1 MENVQQDKVK
11 IFALG
16 GLDEVGNNLY
26 VVDVNERMFI
36 LDAGMK
42 HPGGEM
48 LGVDAVI
55 PDFTYLIENKRRIK
69 GIFLTQGHDEHIG
82 AISQLLSVINAPVYG
97 TRLTIALAEDALIE
111 AKMDIAKYKLNIIRD
126 ENTLYFDGVKISFFK
141 TTHSIPGSVA
151 ICIHTSA
158 GAVVYTSDFIFNHSV
173 SGRYQTNYNRI
184 SDIAR
189 NGVLCM
195 LAESV
200 NSESAGHASTGDTL
214 EHTFEEA
221 FSRTDGRIIFSLL
234 STDLH
239 RIQMVV
245 NLAIKYNRKV
255 AITGRRMQRLIDL
268 AVKLGYLKIPKPV
281 LMSLGF
287 MNAHRDNNL
296 PNMVVITTGTR
307 FEPFINLTRM
317 IKGQDRFI
325 KIQKTDTVV
334 LAITMQLGTET
345 RAARTM
351 DMLYRTDA
359 NVIAVDKMLLPP
371 SHASSEDLKLM
382 MNLLKP
388 QYIIPVNGE
397 YRHLMSHAKVARS
410 MGYDDENIV
419 ILDNGEIAL
428 FEQGQLV
435 IHPEVIELEEV
446 LVDGSGVGDV
456 GTVVLK
462 DRQMLS
468 NDGVVAIVINLN
480 RKTKKILNEPAIVS
494 RGFVFDA
501 VKDADL
507 FDEAK
512 KIAKEVLE
520 EKLATSGRYFN
531 WQDLRFDM
539 RDRVGKFIHKT
550 TKHRPIVIPII
561 EEFNL

>member
-1 MENVQQDKVK
+1 MQNTQDKVK

-26 VVDVNERMFI
+26 VVDVNERIFV

-42 HPGGEM
+42 HPGEEM

-55 PDFTYLIENKRRIK
+55 PDFTYLVDNRERIK
-69 GIFLTQGHDEHIG
+69 GIFLTQGHDEHMG
-82 AISQLLSVINAPVYG
+82 AISQLLSVINSPVYG
-97 TRLTIALAEDALIE
+97 TRLTIALVEDALIE
-111 AKMDIAKYKLNIIRD
+111 AKMDVSQYKLNIIRD
-126 ENTLYFDGVKISFFK
+126 ENTLYFDGVKVSFFK

-151 ICIHTSA
+151 VCVHTSA
-158 GAVVYTSDFIFNHSV
+158 GAIVYTSDFVFNHSV
-173 SGRYQTNYNRI
+173 SGRYQTNYNKI

-200 NSESAGHASTGDTL
+200 NSDSAGHASTGDSL
-214 EHTFEEA
+214 EYTFEEA

-287 MNAHRDNNL
+287 MNANRDNNFSDL
-296 PNMVVITTGTR
+296 VVITTGTR

-317 IKGQDRFI
+317 IKGHDRFI
-325 KIQKTDTVV
+325 KILKTDTVV
-334 LAITMQLGTET
+334 LAITPQLGIET

-351 DMLYRTDA
+351 DMLYRTAAD
-359 NVIAVDKMLLPP
+359 VIAVNKNLLPP

-382 MNLLKP
+382 MNLIKP
-388 QYIIPVNGE
+388 RYVIPVNGE

-419 ILDNGEIAL
+419 ILDNGEVAL

-435 IHPEVIELEEV
+435 INSETIKLEEV
-446 LVDGSGVGDV
+446 LVDGHGVGDV

-480 RKTKKILNEPAIVS
+480 RKTKKILKEPEIVS

-501 VKDADL
+501 KDANL

-512 KIAKEVLE
+512 KIARAVLE
-520 EKLATSGRYFN
+520 EKTQSGSRYFN

-539 RDRVGKFIHKT
+539 RDRVGKFIYKT
-550 TKHRPIVIPII
+550 TRHRPIVIPII

>member
-1 MENVQQDKVK
+1 MQNAQDKVK

-26 VVDVNERMFI
+26 VVDVNGRMFV

-42 HPGGEM
+42 HPGGEL

-55 PDFTYLIENKRRIK
+55 PDFKYLFENQQRVK
-69 GIFLTQGHDEHIG
+69 GIFLTQGHDEHMG
-82 AISQLLSVINAPVYG
+82 AIAKLLSVINAPVYG
-97 TRLTIALAEDALIE
+97 TRLTIALAEDALTE
-111 AKMDIAKYKLNIIRD
+111 AKMDVSKYKVNIIKD
-126 ENTLYFDGVKISFFK
+126 ENTLYFDGVKVSFFK

-151 ICIHTSA
+151 VCIHTSA

-173 SGRYQTNYNRI
+173 GGRYQTNYNRI

-200 NSESAGHASTGDTL
+200 NSESLGHASTGDTL
-214 EHTFEEA
+214 EYTFEEA
-221 FSRTDGRIIFSLL
+221 FSRTGGRIIFSML

-245 NLAIKYNRKV
+245 DLAIKYNRKI
-255 AITGRRMQRLIDL
+255 AITGRRMQRLVDL

-287 MNAHRDNNL
+287 MNAHRNNNL
-296 PNMVVITTGTR
+296 SNLVVITTGTR
-307 FEPFINLTRM
+307 LEPFINLTRM
-317 IKGQDRFI
+317 IKGHDRFI
-325 KIQKTDTVV
+325 RIQKTDTVV
-334 LAITMQLGTET
+334 LAITPQLGTET

-359 NVIAVDKMLLPP
+359 NVIAVNKNLLPP

-388 QYIIPVNGE
+388 KYVIPVNGE

-435 IHPEVIELEEV
+435 INSETIELEEV
-446 LVDGSGVGDV
+446 LVDGHGVGDV

-468 NDGVVAIVINLN
+468 NDGVVTIVINLN
-480 RKTKKILNEPAIVS
+480 RKTKKIISGPEIVS

-501 VKDADL
+501 KDADL
-507 FDEAK
+507 FEEAK
-512 KIAKEVLE
+512 RIAREVLE
-520 EKLATSGRYFN
+520 EKTAAGGRNFN

-539 RDRVGKFIHKT
+539 RDKVGKFVYKT

>member
-1 MENVQQDKVK
+1 MQNAQEMVK

-26 VVDVNERMFI
+26 VVDVNGKLFV
-36 LDAGMK
+36 LDSGLK
-42 HPGGEM
+42 YPGVEM
-48 LGVDAVI
+48 MGVDAII
-55 PDFTYLIENKRRIK
+55 PDFTYLVENADRIK
-69 GIFLTQGHDEHIG
+69 GIFLTQGHDEHMGSI
-82 AISQLLSVINAPVYG
+82 AQLLDVINVPVYG
-97 TRLTIALAEDALIE
+97 TRLTIALAEDALLE
-111 AKMDIAKYKLNIIRD
+111 AKMDERKYKLNIIRD
-126 ENTLYFDGVKISFFK
+126 ENTLYMDGVKVSFFK
-141 TTHSIPGSVA
+141 TTHSIPGSIGV
-151 ICIHTSA
+151 CIHTPH
-158 GAVVYTSDFIFNHSV
+158 GAIVYTSDFIFNHSV
-173 SGRYQTNYNRI
+173 SGRYQTNYNKI

-189 NGVLCM
+189 GGVLCM

-200 NSESAGHASTGDTL
+200 NSDSLGHASTGDSL

-221 FSRTDGRIIFSLL
+221 FSRTDGRLIFSLL

-268 AVKLGYLKIPKPV
+268 AVKLGYLKIPKDV
-281 LMSLGF
+281 LLSLGF
-287 MNAHRDNNL
+287 MNANRDNNIKDL
-296 PNMVVITTGTR
+296 VVITTGTR

-317 IKGQDRFI
+317 IKGHDRFI
-325 KIQKTDTVV
+325 KITKTDTVV

-359 NVIAVDKMLLPP
+359 TVIAVNKNLLPP

-388 QYIIPVNGE
+388 KYIMPVNGE
-397 YRHLMSHAKVARS
+397 YRHLMSHVKVAKS
-410 MGYDDENIV
+410 MGYDDDHI
-419 ILDNGEIAL
+419 IIMDKGEFAL
-428 FEQGQLV
+428 FEKGEYSPSMD
-435 IHPEVIELEEV
+435 IIELEEV
-446 LVDGSGVGDV
+446 LVDGHGVGDV

-468 NDGVVAIVINLN
+468 NDGVVAIVVNLN
-480 RKTKKILNEPAIVS
+480 RKNKKIIGQPEIVS
-494 RGFVFDA
+494 RGFVFET
-501 VKDADL
+501 KDIDL
-507 FDEAK
+507 FEETRN
-512 KIAKEVLE
+512 IAREVLE
-520 EKLATSGRYFN
+520 EKTKENARYFN

-539 RDRVGKFIHKT
+539 RDRIGKFIYKT

>member
-1 MENVQQDKVK
+1 
-11 IFALG
+11 
-16 GLDEVGNNLY
+16 
-26 VVDVNERMFI
+26 
-36 LDAGMK
+36 
-42 HPGGEM
+42 
-48 LGVDAVI
+48 
-55 PDFTYLIENKRRIK
+55 
-69 GIFLTQGHDEHIG
+69 
-82 AISQLLSVINAPVYG
+82 VINAPVYG

-111 AKMDIAKYKLNIIRD
+111 AKMDVEKYKLNIIRD
-126 ENTLYFDGVKISFFK
+126 ENTLYFEGVKVSFFK
-141 TTHSIPGSVA
+141 TTHSIPGSIAV
-151 ICIHTSA
+151 CVHTSA
-158 GAVVYTSDFIFNHSV
+158 GGVVYTSDFIFNHSV
-173 SGRYQTNYNRI
+173 SSSRYQTNYNRI

-189 NGVLCM
+189 GGVLCM

-200 NSESAGHASTGDTL
+200 NSESVGHASTGEDSL
-214 EHTFEEA
+214 EHAFEEA
-221 FSRTDGRIIFSLL
+221 FSRTSGRIIFSLL

-245 NLAIKYNRKV
+245 DLAIKYNRKV

-317 IKGQDRFI
+317 IKGHDRFI
-325 KIQKTDTVV
+325 KIQKTDNVI
-334 LAITMQLGTET
+334 LAITAQRGTET

-351 DMLYRTDA
+351 DLLYRTNA
-359 NVIAVDKMLLPP
+359 NVIAVNKNLLPP

-388 QYIIPVNGE
+388 KYVIPVNGE

-435 IHPEVIELEEV
+435 IHSESIELDEV
-446 LVDGSGVGDV
+446 LVDGHGVGDV

-480 RKTKKILNEPAIVS
+480 RKTKKMVAEPEIVS

-501 VKDADL
+501 KNADL

-512 KIAKEVLE
+512 KIAREVLE
-520 EKLATSGRYFN
+520 EKARIDGRYFN
-531 WQDLRFDM
+531 WQDLRFEM
-539 RDRVGKFIHKT
+539 RDRVGKFIYKT

>member
-1 MENVQQDKVK
+1 MQNTQDKVK

-26 VVDVNERMFI
+26 IVDVNERIFV
-36 LDAGMK
+36 LDSGMK

-55 PDFTYLIENKRRIK
+55 PDFTYLVENGQRIK
-69 GIFLTQGHDEHIG
+69 GIFLTQGNDEHIG
-82 AISQLLSVINAPVYG
+82 SISQLLSVINAPVYG
-97 TRLTIALAEDALIE
+97 TRLTIALVEDALIE
-111 AKMDIAKYKLNIIRD
+111 AKMDMGQYKLNIIRD
-126 ENTLYFDGVKISFFK
+126 ENTLYFDGVKVSFFK

-151 ICIHTSA
+151 VCIHTSA

-173 SGRYQTNYNRI
+173 SSRYQTNYNKI

-200 NSESAGHASTGDTL
+200 NSESVGHASTGDTL
-214 EHTFEEA
+214 EYTFEEA

-287 MNAHRDNNL
+287 MNANRDNNL
-296 PNMVVITTGTR
+296 SDLVVITTGTR

-317 IKGQDRFI
+317 IKGHDRFI
-325 KIQKTDTVV
+325 KILKTDTVV
-334 LAITMQLGTET
+334 LAITAQSGTET

-359 NVIAVDKMLLPP
+359 TVIVVNKNLLPP

-388 QYIIPVNGE
+388 QYVIPVNGE
-397 YRHLMSHAKVARS
+397 YRHLMSHANVARS

-419 ILDNGEIAL
+419 ILDNGEVAL
-428 FEQGQLV
+428 FEQGELV
-435 IHPEVIELEEV
+435 INSETIELEEV
-446 LVDGSGVGDV
+446 LVDGHGVGDV

-480 RKTKKILNEPAIVS
+480 RKTKKIINEPEIVS

-501 VKDADL
+501 KDANL
-507 FDEAK
+507 FEEAK
-512 KIAKEVLE
+512 QIAREVLE
-520 EKLATSGRYFN
+520 EKTQAGSRYFN

-539 RDRVGKFIHKT
+539 RDRVGKFIYKT
-550 TKHRPIVIPII
+550 TRHRPIVIPII

>member
-1 MENVQQDKVK
+1 MENKQDKVK
-11 IFALG
+11 IVALG

-26 VVDVNERMFI
+26 VVDVNNRLFV
-36 LDAGMK
+36 LDSGRK
-42 HPGGEM
+42 SPGVEM
-48 LGVDAVI
+48 LGVDAII
-55 PDFTYLIENKRRIK
+55 PDFSYLIENADRVK
-69 GIFLTQGHDEHIG
+69 GIFLTQGHDEHMGSI
-82 AISQLLSVINAPVYG
+82 AQLLDVINAPVYG
-97 TRLTIALAEDALIE
+97 TRLTIALVEDALLE
-111 AKMDIAKYKLNIIRD
+111 AKMDERKYKLNIIRD
-126 ENTLYFDGVKISFFK
+126 ENTLYMDGVKVSFFK
-141 TTHSIPGSVA
+141 TTHSIPGSIGVA
-151 ICIHTSA
+151 IHTSH
-158 GAVVYTSDFIFNHSV
+158 GAIVYTSDFIFNHSV
-173 SGRYQTNYNRI
+173 SGRYQTNYNKI

-189 NGVLCM
+189 GGVLCM

-200 NSESAGHASTGDTL
+200 NSESLGHASTGDSL
-214 EHTFEEA
+214 EHNFEEA
-221 FSRTDGRIIFSLL
+221 FSRTEGRLIFSLL

-245 NLAIKYNRKV
+245 NLAIKYQRKV

-268 AVKLGYLKIPKPV
+268 AVKLGYLKIPKDV

-287 MNAHRDNNL
+287 INAHRDNNIKD
-296 PNMVVITTGTR
+296 MVVITTGTR

-317 IKGQDRFI
+317 IKGHDRFI
-325 KIQKTDTVV
+325 KIIKTDTVV
-334 LAITMQLGTET
+334 LAITPQLGVEN

-359 NVIAVDKMLLPP
+359 NVIAIKKELLPP

-388 QYIIPVNGE
+388 KYVMPVNGE
-397 YRHLMSHAKVARS
+397 YRHLMSHLKVAKS
-410 MGYDDENIV
+410 MGYTDNEI
-419 ILDNGEIAL
+419 IIMDNGEFAT
-428 FEQGQLV
+428 FEKGEFAPSYESL
-435 IHPEVIELEEV
+435 ELEEV
-446 LVDGSGVGDV
+446 LVDGHGVGDV

-480 RKTKKILNEPAIVS
+480 RKTKKIIKEPEIVS
-494 RGFVFDA
+494 RGFVYET
-501 VKDADL
+501 KDVDL
-507 FDEAK
+507 FEEAK
-512 KIAKEVLE
+512 RIATEVLE
-520 EKLATSGRYFN
+520 EKTKENSRFFN

-539 RDRVGKFIHKT
+539 RDRVGKYIYKT

>member
-1 MENVQQDKVK
+1 MSNTQDKVK

-26 VVDVNERMFI
+26 VVDVNGRIFI

-42 HPGGEM
+42 YPSGEM

-55 PDFTYLIENKRRIK
+55 PDFTYLIENQNRIK
-69 GIFLTQGHDEHIG
+69 GIFITQGHDEHMGSI
-82 AISQLLSVINAPVYG
+82 AQLMDVITAPIYG
-97 TRLTIALAEDALIE
+97 TRLTMALVEDSLIE
-111 AKMDIAKYKLNIIRD
+111 AKVDLSKVKLNIIRD
-126 ENTLYFDGVKISFFK
+126 ENTLYFDGVKVSFFK

-151 ICIHTSA
+151 VCIHTSA
-158 GAVVYTSDFIFNHSV
+158 GAIVYTSDFVFNHSV
-173 SGRYQTNYNRI
+173 SGRYQTNYNKI

-189 NGVLCM
+189 NGVLCL
-195 LAESV
+195 LAESA
-200 NSESAGHASTGDTL
+200 NSESMGHASIGDTL
-214 EHTFEEA
+214 EYTLEEA
-221 FSRTDGRIIFSLL
+221 FSRTEGRIICSLF

-268 AVKLGYLKIPKPV
+268 SVKLGYLKIPKPV

-287 MNAHRDNNL
+287 MNANRDNNL
-296 PNMVVITTGTR
+296 PDLVVITTGTR
-307 FEPFINLTRM
+307 AQPFVNLTRM
-317 IKGQDRFI
+317 IKGHDRFI
-325 KIQKTDTVV
+325 RILKTDNVI
-334 LAITMQLGTET
+334 LATPPQLGTET
-345 RAARTM
+345 RAARTL

-359 NVIAVDKMLLPP
+359 NVIAIKKDLLPP

-388 QYIIPVNGE
+388 AYVMPVNGE
-397 YRHLMSHAKVARS
+397 YRHLLSHAKVAKS
-410 MGYDDENIV
+410 MGYDDENI
-419 ILDNGEIAL
+419 IIMDNGEVAL
-428 FEQGQLV
+428 FEQGQL
-435 IHPEVIELEEV
+435 IANSETIELDEV
-446 LVDGSGVGDV
+446 LVDGHGVGDV

-468 NDGVVAIVINLN
+468 NDGVVAIVINLD
-480 RKTKKILNEPAIVS
+480 RKTKKIVSGPEIVS

-501 VKDADL
+501 KYATL
-507 FDEAK
+507 FEEAK
-512 KIAKEVLE
+512 EIARAVIE
-520 EKLATSGRYFN
+520 EKAEASGRYFN

-539 RDRVGKFIHKT
+539 RDRVGKFIQKT

>member
-1 MENVQQDKVK
+1 MENKQDIVK

-26 VVDVNERMFI
+26 VVDVNSRLFV
-36 LDAGMK
+36 LDAGRK
-42 HPGGEM
+42 HPDGEM
-48 LGVDAVI
+48 LGVDAII
-55 PDFTYLIENKRRIK
+55 PDFTYLAEHADRIK
-69 GIFLTQGHDEHIG
+69 GIFLTQGHDEHMGSI
-82 AISQLLSVINAPVYG
+82 AQLLDVVNVPVYG
-97 TRLTIALAEDALIE
+97 TRLTMALAEDALIE
-111 AKMDIAKYKLNIIRD
+111 AKMNPAAYKLNIIRD
-126 ENTLYFDGVKISFFK
+126 ENTLYMDGVKLSFFK
-141 TTHSIPGSVA
+141 TTHSIPGSIGV
-151 ICIHTSA
+151 CIHTTH
-158 GAVVYTSDFIFNHSV
+158 GAIVYTSDFIFNHSV
-173 SGRYQTNYNRI
+173 SGRYQTNYNKI
-184 SDIAR
+184 SDVAR

-200 NSESAGHASTGDTL
+200 NAESLGHASTGDTL

-221 FSRTDGRIIFSLL
+221 FSRTDGRLIFSLL

-245 NLAIKYNRKV
+245 NLAVKYNRKV

-268 AVKLGYLKIPKPV
+268 SVKLGYLKIPKDV
-281 LMSLGF
+281 LISLGF
-287 MNAHRDNNL
+287 MNAHRDNNIKD
-296 PNMVVITTGTR
+296 MVVITTGTR

-317 IKGQDRFI
+317 IKGHDRFI
-325 KIQKTDTVV
+325 KILKTDTVV

-359 NVIAVDKMLLPP
+359 TVIAVNKNLLPP

-382 MNLLKP
+382 MNLMKP
-388 QYIIPVNGE
+388 KYVMPVNGE
-397 YRHLMSHAKVARS
+397 YRHLMSHFKVAKS
-410 MGYDDENIV
+410 MGYDDENIIV
-419 ILDNGEIAL
+419 LDNGEFAT
-428 FEQGQLV
+428 FEKGEFV
-435 IHPEVIELEEV
+435 PSYETIELEEV
-446 LVDGSGVGDV
+446 LVDGHGVGDV

-468 NDGVVAIVINLN
+468 NDGVLAIVINLN
-480 RKTKKILNEPAIVS
+480 RKNKKIINEPEIVS
-494 RGFVFDA
+494 RGFVFET
-501 VKDADL
+501 KDVDL
-507 FDEAK
+507 FEEAK
-512 KIAKEVLE
+512 RIALEVLE
-520 EKLATSGRYFN
+520 EKTKENARYFN

-539 RDRVGKFIHKT
+539 RDRVGKFIYKT

>member
-1 MENVQQDKVK
+1 MQNTQDKVK

-26 VVDVNERMFI
+26 VVDVNDRIFI
-36 LDAGMK
+36 LDAGLK
-42 HPGGEM
+42 HPGEGM

-55 PDFTYLIENKRRIK
+55 PDFTYLVENKNRIK
-69 GIFLTQGHDEHIG
+69 GIFLTQGHDEHMG
-82 AISQLLSVINAPVYG
+82 SISQLLTVINAPVYG
-97 TRLTIALAEDALIE
+97 TRLTIALAEDALVE
-111 AKMDIAKYKLNIIRD
+111 ANMDATLYKLHIIKD
-126 ENTLYFDGVKISFFK
+126 ENSLYFDGIKVSFFK

-151 ICIHTSA
+151 VCIHTSV
-158 GAVVYTSDFIFNHSV
+158 GAIVYTSDFFFNHSV
-173 SGRYQTNYNRI
+173 GHRYQTNYNKI
-184 SDIAR
+184 SDVAR

-200 NSESAGHASTGDTL
+200 NAESAGHASTGDSL
-214 EHTFEEA
+214 EHSFEEA
-221 FSRTDGRIIFSLL
+221 FSRASGRIIFSLL

-245 NLAIKYNRKV
+245 DLAIKYNRKV

-287 MNAHRDNNL
+287 MNAHRDNNFS
-296 PNMVVITTGTR
+296 NMVVITTGTR

-317 IKGQDRFI
+317 IKGHDRFI
-325 KIQKTDTVV
+325 KILKSDTVV
-334 LAITMQLGTET
+334 LAITPQLGSET

-359 NVIAVDKMLLPP
+359 NVIAVNKSLLPP

-388 QYIIPVNGE
+388 KYIIPVNGE
-397 YRHLMSHAKVARS
+397 YRHLMSHVKVARS
-410 MGYDDENIV
+410 MGYDDEHI
-419 ILDNGEIAL
+419 IIMDNGEIAL
-428 FEQGQLV
+428 FEQGEYMV
-435 IHPEVIELEEV
+435 YPDVIELEEV
-446 LVDGSGVGDV
+446 LVDGKGVGDV

-480 RKTKKILNEPAIVS
+480 RKTKKILNEPQIVS
-494 RGFVFDA
+494 RGFVFDS
-501 VKDADL
+501 KDGDL
-507 FDEAK
+507 FEEAK
-512 KIAKEVLE
+512 NLAREVLE
-520 EKLATSGRYFN
+520 EKTSTGARYFN
-531 WQDLRFDM
+531 WQDLRFEM
-539 RDRVGKFIHKT
+539 RDRVGKFIYKT

-561 EEFNL
+561 EEFNV

>member
-1 MENVQQDKVK
+1 MENVQDKVK

-26 VVDVNERMFI
+26 VVDVNSKMFI

-42 HPGGEM
+42 HPGEEM

-55 PDFTYLIENKRRIK
+55 PDFRYLVENQDKIK
-69 GIFLTQGHDEHIG
+69 GIFLTLGHDEHMG
-82 AISQLLSVINAPVYG
+82 AISQLLSVVNVPVYG
-97 TRLTIALAEDALIE
+97 TRLTIALAEDALLE
-111 AKMDIAKYKLNIIRD
+111 AKMDVSKYTLHIIRD
-126 ENTLYFDGVKISFFK
+126 ENTLYFDGVKVSFFK
-141 TTHSIPGSVA
+141 TTHSIPGSIAVA
-151 ICIHTSA
+151 VHTSA

-200 NSESAGHASTGDTL
+200 NAESLGHASTGDAL
-214 EHTFEEA
+214 MHKFEEA
-221 FSRTDGRIIFSLL
+221 FSKTDGRIIFSLL

-245 NLAIKYNRKV
+245 DLAIKYNRKV

-268 AVKLGYLKIPKPV
+268 SVKLGYLKIPKPV

-287 MNAHRDNNL
+287 MNAHRDNNIA
-296 PNMVVITTGTR
+296 NMVVITTGTR

-317 IKGQDRFI
+317 IKGHDRFI

-334 LAITMQLGTET
+334 LAITTQLGTET

-359 NVIAVDKMLLPP
+359 NVIAVSKELLPP

-388 QYIIPVNGE
+388 RYIIPVNGE
-397 YRHLMSHAKVARS
+397 YRHLMNHVKVAKS
-410 MGYDDENIV
+410 MGYDDENVV

-428 FEQGQLV
+428 FEQGQYV
-435 IHPEVIELEEV
+435 IYPDSIELEEV
-446 LVDGSGVGDV
+446 LVDGKGVGDV

-480 RKTKKILNEPAIVS
+480 RRTKRIISEPEIVS
-494 RGFVFDA
+494 RGFVFDE

-512 KIAKEVLE
+512 RIAKEVLE
-520 EKLATSGRYFN
+520 EKAAISGRYFN

-539 RDRVGKFIHKT
+539 RDRVGKFIYKT

>member
-1 MENVQQDKVK
+1 MSNTPDKVK

-26 VVDVNERMFI
+26 VVDVHGRIFV

-42 HPGGEM
+42 YPSGEM

-55 PDFTYLIENKRRIK
+55 PDFTYLIEHKKRIK
-69 GIFLTQGHDEHIG
+69 GIFITQGHDEHMG
-82 AISQLLSVINAPVYG
+82 AISQLLSVLTVPVYG
-97 TRLTIALAEDALIE
+97 TRLTMALVEDSLIE
-111 AKMDIAKYKLNIIRD
+111 AKMDVSKFKLNIIKD
-126 ENTLYFDGVKISFFK
+126 ENTLYFDGVKVSFFK
-141 TTHSIPGSVA
+141 TTHSIPGSIAV
-151 ICIHTSA
+151 CIHTPA
-158 GAVVYTSDFIFNHSV
+158 GAIVYTSDFIFNHSL

-189 NGVLCM
+189 NGVLCL
-195 LAESV
+195 LAESA
-200 NSESAGHASTGDTL
+200 NSESVGHASTGDTL
-214 EHTFEEA
+214 EHTLEEA
-221 FSRTDGRIIFSLL
+221 FSHTEGRIICSLF

-245 NLAIKYNRKV
+245 DVAIKYHRKV

-268 AVKLGYLKIPKPV
+268 SVKLGYLKIPKPV

-287 MNAHRDNNL
+287 MNAYRDNNFSNL
-296 PNMVVITTGTR
+296 VVITTGTR
-307 FEPFINLTRM
+307 TQPFTNLMRM
-317 IKGQDRFI
+317 IKGYDRFI
-325 KIQKTDTVV
+325 KILKTDTVI
-334 LAITMQLGTET
+334 LATPPRLGTET
-345 RAARTM
+345 RAARTL

-359 NVIAVDKMLLPP
+359 NVVAIKKDLLPP

-388 QYIIPVNGE
+388 QYVMPVNGE
-397 YRHLMSHAKVARS
+397 YRHLLAHAKVAKS
-410 MGYDDENIV
+410 MGYDDEHIV
-419 ILDNGEIAL
+419 ILDKGEVAL
-428 FEQGQLV
+428 FEQGELV
-435 IHPEVIELEEV
+435 VHSETIELEDI
-446 LVDGSGVGDV
+446 LVDGHGVGDV

-468 NDGVVAIVINLN
+468 SDGVLAVVINLD
-480 RKTKKILNEPAIVS
+480 RKTKKIISGPEIVS

-501 VKDADL
+501 KYANL
-507 FDEAK
+507 YEEAK
-512 KIAKEVLE
+512 KIAEAVLE
-520 EKLATSGRYFN
+520 EKVAIGGRCFN

-539 RDRVGKFIHKT
+539 RDRVGKFIYKT

>member
-1 MENVQQDKVK
+1 MSNTQDKVK

-26 VVDVNERMFI
+26 VVDVNGRIFV

-42 HPGGEM
+42 YPSGEM

-55 PDFTYLIENKRRIK
+55 PDFTYLVENQKRIK
-69 GIFLTQGHDEHIG
+69 GIFITQGHDEHMG
-82 AISQLLSVINAPVYG
+82 SISQLLSVINVPVYG
-97 TRLTIALAEDALIE
+97 TRLTMALVEDSLTE
-111 AKMDIAKYKLNIIRD
+111 AKMDVSQFKINVIKD
-126 ENTLYFDGVKISFFK
+126 ENTLYFDGVKVSFFK

-151 ICIHTSA
+151 VCIHTTA
-158 GAVVYTSDFIFNHSV
+158 GAIVYTSDFIFNHSV
-173 SGRYQTNYNRI
+173 SRRYQTNYNKI

-195 LAESV
+195 LAESA
-200 NSESAGHASTGDTL
+200 NSESMGHASTGDTL
-214 EHTFEEA
+214 EYKLEEA
-221 FSRTDGRIIFSLL
+221 FSRTEGRIICSFF

-245 NLAIKYNRKV
+245 DLAIKYNRKV

-268 AVKLGYLKIPKPV
+268 SVKLGHLKIPKPV

-287 MNAHRDNNL
+287 MNSNRDNNL
-296 PNMVVITTGTR
+296 SELVVITTGTR
-307 FEPFINLTRM
+307 AQPFNNLTRM
-317 IKGQDRFI
+317 IKGHDRFV
-325 KIQKTDTVV
+325 KIVKSDTVV
-334 LAITMQLGTET
+334 LATPPQLGTET
-345 RAARTM
+345 RAARTL

-359 NVIAVDKMLLPP
+359 NVVAIQKDLLPP

-388 QYIIPVNGE
+388 KYVVPVNGE
-397 YRHLMSHAKVARS
+397 YRHLMSHAKVAKS

-419 ILDNGEIAL
+419 ILGKGEVAL
-428 FEQGQLV
+428 FEQGDLIINTQT
-435 IHPEVIELEEV
+435 IELEDV
-446 LVDGSGVGDV
+446 LVDGHGVGDV

-468 NDGVVAIVINLN
+468 NDGVLAIVINLN
-480 RKTKKILNEPAIVS
+480 RKTKKIVSGPEIVS

-501 VKDADL
+501 KYVNL
-507 FDEAK
+507 FSEAK
-512 KIAKEVLE
+512 KIAEAVIE
-520 EKLATSGRYFN
+520 EKTATGGRYFN

-539 RDRVGKFIHKT
+539 RDRVGKYIYKT
-550 TKHRPIVIPII
+550 TKHKPIVIPII

>member
-1 MENVQQDKVK
+1 MQNTQDKVK

-26 VVDVNERMFI
+26 VIDVNSRMFI

-48 LGVDAVI
+48 FGVDAVI
-55 PDFTYLIENKRRIK
+55 PDFTYLIENRERIK
-69 GIFLTQGHDEHIG
+69 GIFLTQGHDEHMG
-82 AISQLLSVINAPVYG
+82 SISQLLSMINAPVYG
-97 TRLTIALAEDALIE
+97 TRLTMALAEDALIE
-111 AKMDIAKYKLNIIRD
+111 AKMDVSQYKLNIIRD
-126 ENTLYFDGVKISFFK
+126 ENTLYFDGVKVSFFK

-151 ICIHTSA
+151 VCIHTSE
-158 GAVVYTSDFIFNHSV
+158 GAIVYTSAFIFNHSV

-200 NSESAGHASTGDTL
+200 NSESVGHASTGDTL
-214 EHTFEEA
+214 EYTFEEA
-221 FSRTDGRIIFSLL
+221 FSNTDGRIIFSLL

-245 NLAIKYNRKV
+245 DLAIKYNRKV
-255 AITGRRMQRLIDL
+255 AITGRRMQRLVDL

-287 MNAHRDNNL
+287 MNAHRNNNL
-296 PNMVVITTGTR
+296 SNLVVITTGTR
-307 FEPFINLTRM
+307 LEPFINLTRM
-317 IKGQDRFI
+317 IKGHDRFI
-325 KIQKTDTVV
+325 RIQKTDTVV
-334 LAITMQLGTET
+334 LAITPQLGTET

-359 NVIAVDKMLLPP
+359 FVIAVNKNLLPP

-388 QYIIPVNGE
+388 QYVIPVNGE
-397 YRHLMSHAKVARS
+397 YRHLMSHAKIARS

-428 FEQGQLV
+428 FEQGQLL
-435 IHPEVIELEEV
+435 INSEAIELEEI
-446 LVDGSGVGDV
+446 LVDGHGVGDV

-480 RKTKKILNEPAIVS
+480 RKTKKIISGPEIFS
-494 RGFVFDA
+494 RGFVYDT
-501 VKDADL
+501 KDANL
-507 FDEAK
+507 FEEAK
-512 KIAKEVLE
+512 KLARTVLE
-520 EKLATSGRYFN
+520 EKTESGTRYFN

-539 RDRVGKFIHKT
+539 RDRVGKFIYKT
-550 TKHRPIVIPII
+550 TKRRPIVIPII

>member
-1 MENVQQDKVK
+1 
-11 IFALG
+11 
-16 GLDEVGNNLY
+16 
-26 VVDVNERMFI
+26 
-36 LDAGMK
+36 
-42 HPGGEM
+42 
-48 LGVDAVI
+48 
-55 PDFTYLIENKRRIK
+55 
-69 GIFLTQGHDEHIG
+69 
-82 AISQLLSVINAPVYG
+82 
-97 TRLTIALAEDALIE
+97 LAEDALIE
-111 AKMDIAKYKLNIIRD
+111 AKMDVTQYKLNIIRD
-126 ENTLYFDGVKISFFK
+126 ENTLYFDGVKVSFFK

-151 ICIHTSA
+151 ICVHTSA
-158 GAVVYTSDFIFNHSV
+158 GAIVYSSDFIFNHSV
-173 SGRYQTNYNRI
+173 SERYQTNYNRI

-200 NSESAGHASTGDTL
+200 NSDSAGHASTGDTL
-214 EHTFEEA
+214 EYNFEEA

-245 NLAIKYNRKV
+245 NLAIKYHRKV

-287 MNAHRDNNL
+287 MNAHRDNNFSDL
-296 PNMVVITTGTR
+296 VVITTGTR

-317 IKGQDRFI
+317 IKGHDRFI

-334 LAITMQLGTET
+334 LAITPQLGTET

-359 NVIAVDKMLLPP
+359 TVIPVNKTLLPP

-388 QYIIPVNGE
+388 KYVIPVNGE

-419 ILDNGEIAL
+419 ILDNGEVAL

-435 IHPEVIELEEV
+435 INSEKIELEEV
-446 LVDGSGVGDV
+446 LVDGHGVGDV

-462 DRQMLS
+462 DRQMLA

-480 RKTKKILNEPAIVS
+480 RKTKKILNEPEIVS
-494 RGFVFDA
+494 RGFVYDA
-501 VKDADL
+501 KDANL
-507 FDEAK
+507 FEEAK
-512 KIAKEVLE
+512 LIAREVLE
-520 EKLATSGRYFN
+520 EKVSSSGRYFN

-539 RDRVGKFIHKT
+539 RDRVGKFIYKT
-550 TKHRPIVIPII
+550 TKHRPIVIPVI

>member
-1 MENVQQDKVK
+1 MSNTQDKVK

-26 VVDVNERMFI
+26 VVDVNGRIFV

-42 HPGGEM
+42 YPSGEM

-55 PDFTYLIENKRRIK
+55 PDFTYLIENQKRIK
-69 GIFLTQGHDEHIG
+69 GIFITQGHDEHMG
-82 AISQLLSVINAPVYG
+82 SISQLLSVINAPIYG
-97 TRLTIALAEDALIE
+97 TRLTMALVEDSLIE
-111 AKMDIAKYKLNIIRD
+111 AKMDVSKFKMNIIKD
-126 ENTLYFDGVKISFFK
+126 ENTLYFDGVKVSFFK

-151 ICIHTSA
+151 VCIHTSA
-158 GAVVYTSDFIFNHSV
+158 GAIVYTSDFIFNHSV
-173 SGRYQTNYNRI
+173 SGRYQTNYNKI

-195 LAESV
+195 LAESA
-200 NSESAGHASTGDTL
+200 NSESMGHASTGDTL
-214 EHTFEEA
+214 EYTLEEA
-221 FSRTDGRIIFSLL
+221 FCRTEGRIICSLF

-245 NLAIKYNRKV
+245 DLAIKYNRKV

-268 AVKLGYLKIPKPV
+268 SVKLGYLKIPKPV
-281 LMSLGF
+281 LISLGF
-287 MNAHRDNNL
+287 MNANRDNNFSDL
-296 PNMVVITTGTR
+296 VVITTGTR
-307 FEPFINLTRM
+307 AQPFTNLTRM
-317 IKGQDRFI
+317 IKGHDRFI
-325 KIQKTDTVV
+325 KILKTDTVV
-334 LAITMQLGTET
+334 LATPPQLGTET
-345 RAARTM
+345 RAARTL
-351 DMLYRTDA
+351 DILYRTDA
-359 NVIAVDKMLLPP
+359 NVVAIKKDLLPP

-388 QYIIPVNGE
+388 QYVMPVNGE
-397 YRHLMSHAKVARS
+397 YRHLVSHAKVAKS
-410 MGYDDENIV
+410 MGYEDEKIV
-419 ILDNGEIAL
+419 ILGKGEVAL
-428 FEQGQLV
+428 FEQGELLV
-435 IHPEVIELEEV
+435 NSETIELEDV
-446 LVDGSGVGDV
+446 LVDGHGVGDV

-468 NDGVVAIVINLN
+468 NDGVVTIVINLN
-480 RKTKKILNEPAIVS
+480 RKTKKIISGPEIVS

-501 VKDADL
+501 KYVNL
-507 FDEAK
+507 FEEAK
-512 KIAKEVLE
+512 KIAEDVIE
-520 EKLATSGRYFN
+520 EKAATGGRYFN

-539 RDRVGKFIHKT
+539 RDRVGKFIYKT

>member
-1 MENVQQDKVK
+1 MQNIQDKVK

-26 VVDVNERMFI
+26 IVDVNERIFV
-36 LDAGMK
+36 LDSGMK

-55 PDFTYLIENKRRIK
+55 PDFTYLVENKARIK
-69 GIFLTQGHDEHIG
+69 GIFLTQGHDEHMG
-82 AISQLLSVINAPVYG
+82 SISQLLSVINAPVYG
-97 TRLTIALAEDALIE
+97 TRLTIALVEDALVE
-111 AKMDIAKYKLNIIRD
+111 AKMDVNQYKLNIIRD
-126 ENTLYFDGVKISFFK
+126 ENTLYFDGVKVAFFK

-151 ICIHTSA
+151 VCIHTSA

-173 SGRYQTNYNRI
+173 SGRYQTNYNKI

-200 NSESAGHASTGDTL
+200 NSESMGHASTGDML
-214 EHTFEEA
+214 VHTFEEA

-234 STDLH
+234 ATDLH

-255 AITGRRMQRLIDL
+255 AITGRRMQRLVDL

-287 MNAHRDNNL
+287 MNANRDNNL
-296 PNMVVITTGTR
+296 SDLVVITTGTR

-317 IKGQDRFI
+317 IKGHDRFVR
-325 KIQKTDTVV
+325 IQKTDTVV
-334 LAITMQLGTET
+334 LAITAQRGTET

-359 NVIAVDKMLLPP
+359 NVIAVDKNLLPP

-388 QYIIPVNGE
+388 QYVIPVNGE
-397 YRHLMSHAKVARS
+397 YRHLMSHANVARS

-419 ILDNGEIAL
+419 ILDNGEVAL
-428 FEQGQLV
+428 FEQGDLV
-435 IHPEVIELEEV
+435 INSETIELEEI
-446 LVDGSGVGDV
+446 LVDGHGVGDV

-480 RKTKKILNEPAIVS
+480 RKTKKIINEPEIVS

-501 VKDADL
+501 KDANL
-507 FDEAK
+507 FEEAK
-512 KIAKEVLE
+512 KIVREVLE
-520 EKLATSGRYFN
+520 EKTAGGGRYFN

-539 RDRVGKFIHKT
+539 RDRVGKFIYRT